1 MLKNYAVCYIVLQ
14 ESILC
19 LYGGYLQVSRGP
31 FLNKRNTE
39 QDLDNDY
46 GVSVVSLFYYCPM
59 LQLLQGIYIVSAG
72 YPECVGC
79 LWVFSQCISDRSVK
93 PKKWHL
99 LSAVFSQELH
109 YKIFGEGS
117 KVVWAV
123 SGSVWRVSWGWVV
136 ESILTLSE
144 GGGMVSAGC
153 LDYVWMVSGSVFWVT
168 ICVLSSLGH
177 NQAKKLHLSSAVFS
191 HKLHSRIFWEVLKV
205 VWIVS
210 GSVWRVSLDC
220 LVESTLRQ
228 VIPTTKRLLY
238 KSTVFSTSA
247 PSQHFSRVAEWCLEG
262 VWRVSGGC
270 LKGEWECAVS
280 DYECL
285 AKVLVINMLDQTQK
299 LGLKAPASSCALSP
313 SQL

>member
-46 GVSVVSLFYYCPM
+46 GLSVVSLFYYCPM

-177 NQAKKLHLSSAVFS
+177 NQAKKNAFILC
-191 HKLHSRIFWEVLKV
+191 RIFPQASFQNFLRGFE
-205 VWIVS
+205 
-210 GSVWRVSLDC
+210 GCLDC
-220 LVESTLRQ
+220 VW
-228 VIPTTKRLLY
+228 K
-238 KSTVFSTSA
+238 
-247 PSQHFSRVAEWCLEG
+247 CLEG
-262 VWRVSGGC
+262 ISGLSSWINSTTGYTND
-270 LKGEWECAVS
+270 KEAV
-280 DYECL
+280 
-285 AKVLVINMLDQTQK
+285 I
-299 LGLKAPASSCALSP
+299 
-313 SQL
+313 